1 MFGDDTM
8 NGQTVSNLIRSKT
21 DIVDIIGERIPLVK
35 KGKNFFGICP
45 FHDDTNPSMSVSRE
59 KQIYTCFTC
68 HATGNV
74 FKFLM
79 DYEKMSF
86 PEALKYLGDR
96 VGVDTNSVRLKKVN
110 NNNNDKYYEMYDFA
124 TKYYQNNI
132 LSPAGSMARTY
143 LSKRGIDKDIIKK
156 FEIGLSLPNNAD
168 LTELLLK
175 KKYDIVD
182 LNKAGLTNS
191 NYDVYKDRIMF
202 PLFDINGKV
211 VGFSGRIYKDS
222 QDNKYLNTKE
232 TPIFVKGEQ
241 LYNYHIAKEK
251 ARILKYVIIMEGFMD
266 VIRASTIGYENVI
279 ALMGTAL
286 THEQMKLI
294 KRLSNNIILCL
305 DGDNPG
311 KAAAYKLGE
320 EFLKE
325 KIEVKVVTLPNND
338 DPDSF
343 ILKEGKE
350 KFARYIEEAEN
361 YNDYKIRVMRDNV
374 NFQSDIEKAN
384 YINNVLK
391 ELTEVNDEIRIE
403 IILKKLAK
411 EFNLGY
417 NTLEKKFSNIKNNK
431 PQEEIKF
438 VPKNTSKRK
447 DKYRQAI
454 EQVIYYM
461 LTNEWVISEVD
472 KERLLLPD
480 DKIRILV
487 QEIIYYYKTYGA
499 VSIADFYTYLQD
511 KQELLETFNSILN
524 SNYND
529 EVSKEVL
536 YLYFD
541 VIRENVKNKE
551 IKRLEEK
558 LVKEIDPLEQ
568 AKLADM
574 IRKLRIGESNNG

>member
-1 MFGDDTM
+1 M

-96 VGVDTNSVRLKKVN
+96 VGVDTNSVRLKKV

-294 KRLSNNIILCL
+294 KKSI
-305 DGDNPG
+305 
-311 KAAAYKLGE
+311 
-320 EFLKE
+320 
-325 KIEVKVVTLPNND
+325 
-338 DPDSF
+338 
-343 ILKEGKE
+343 
-350 KFARYIEEAEN
+350 
-361 YNDYKIRVMRDNV
+361 
-374 NFQSDIEKAN
+374 
-384 YINNVLK
+384 
-391 ELTEVNDEIRIE
+391 
-403 IILKKLAK
+403 
-411 EFNLGY
+411 
-417 NTLEKKFSNIKNNK
+417 
-431 PQEEIKF
+431 
-438 VPKNTSKRK
+438 
-447 DKYRQAI
+447 
-454 EQVIYYM
+454 
-461 LTNEWVISEVD
+461 
-472 KERLLLPD
+472 LLLALAGG
-480 DKIRILV
+480 R
-487 QEIIYYYKTYGA
+487 
-499 VSIADFYTYLQD
+499 DFLIT
-511 KQELLETFNSILN
+511 
-524 SNYND
+524 
-529 EVSKEVL
+529 L
-536 YLYFD
+536 YC
-541 VIRENVKNKE
+541 
-551 IKRLEEK
+551 
-558 LVKEIDPLEQ
+558 
-568 AKLADM
+568 A
-574 IRKLRIGESNNG
+574 

>member
-68 HATGNV
+68 HVTGNV

-96 VGVDTNSVRLKKVN
+96 VGVDTNSVRLKKV

>member
-1 MFGDDTM
+1 M

-96 VGVDTNSVRLKKVN
+96 VGVDTNSVRLKKV

-325 KIEVKVVTLPNND
+325 KIEVEENGKNAIENAVIKAKAYNEKTGMITIGMDNNLFFED
-338 DPDSF
+338 FPDEKQPGVFVRRVNGKSLSDEEM
-343 ILKEGKE
+343 IEYYSKLAHDNGGKIVATWVYGIAICNGNKE
-350 KFARYIEEAEN
+350 KTFKYKKNHFYIIDTPSNKRNPGYPLDSISILPELNKYFVDLTKEEKEKN
-361 YNDYKIRVMRDNV
+361 KNDK
-374 NFQSDIEKAN
+374 
-384 YINNVLK
+384 
-391 ELTEVNDEIRIE
+391 
-403 IILKKLAK
+403 
-411 EFNLGY
+411 
-417 NTLEKKFSNIKNNK
+417 
-431 PQEEIKF
+431 
-438 VPKNTSKRK
+438 SK
-447 DKYRQAI
+447 
-454 EQVIYYM
+454 
-461 LTNEWVISEVD
+461 
-472 KERLLLPD
+472 
-480 DKIRILV
+480 
-487 QEIIYYYKTYGA
+487 QEIIDYMVT
-499 VSIADFYTYLQD
+499 SI
-511 KQELLETFNSILN
+511 
-524 SNYND
+524 
-529 EVSKEVL
+529 
-536 YLYFD
+536 
-541 VIRENVKNKE
+541 KE
-551 IKRLEEK
+551 IR
-558 LVKEIDPLEQ
+558 
-568 AKLADM
+568 
-574 IRKLRIGESNNG
+574 

>member
-1 MFGDDTM
+1 M

-96 VGVDTNSVRLKKVN
+96 VGVDTNSVRLKKV

-391 ELTEVNDEIRIE
+391 ELIEIKDEIRIE

-438 VPKNTSKRK
+438 VPQNTSKRK

-480 DKIRILV
+480 DKLRILV
-487 QEIIYYYKTYGA
+487 QEIIYYYKTYGT

>member
-110 NNNNDKYYEMYDFA
+110 NNNDKYYEMYDFA

-132 LSPAGSMARTY
+132 LSPAGSTARTY

-361 YNDYKIRVMRDNV
+361 YNDYKIRVMRDSV

-391 ELTEVNDEIRIE
+391 ELIEIKDEIRIE

-438 VPKNTSKRK
+438 VPQNTSKRK

-480 DKIRILV
+480 DKLRILV
-487 QEIIYYYKTYGA
+487 QEIIYYYKTYGT

>member
-96 VGVDTNSVRLKKVN
+96 VGVDTNSVRLKKV

>member
-96 VGVDTNSVRLKKVN
+96 VGVDTNSVRLKKV

-480 DKIRILV
+480 DKLRILV
-487 QEIIYYYKTYGA
+487 QEIIYYYKTYGT

>member
-96 VGVDTNSVRLKKVN
+96 VGVDTNSVRLKKV

-384 YINNVLK
+384 YINNVLN

>member
-1 MFGDDTM
+1 M

-96 VGVDTNSVRLKKVN
+96 VGVDTNSVRLKKV

-279 ALMGTAL
+279 GTAL

-487 QEIIYYYKTYGA
+487 QEI
-499 VSIADFYTYLQD
+499 L
-511 KQELLETFNSILN
+511 
-524 SNYND
+524 
-529 EVSKEVL
+529 
-536 YLYFD
+536 
-541 VIRENVKNKE
+541 
-551 IKRLEEK
+551 
-558 LVKEIDPLEQ
+558 
-568 AKLADM
+568 
-574 IRKLRIGESNNG
+574 

>member
-1 MFGDDTM
+1 
-8 NGQTVSNLIRSKT
+8 
-21 DIVDIIGERIPLVK
+21 
-35 KGKNFFGICP
+35 
-45 FHDDTNPSMSVSRE
+45 
-59 KQIYTCFTC
+59 
-68 HATGNV
+68 
-74 FKFLM
+74 
-79 DYEKMSF
+79 
-86 PEALKYLGDR
+86 
-96 VGVDTNSVRLKKVN
+96 
-110 NNNNDKYYEMYDFA
+110 MYDFA

-211 VGFSGRIYKDS
+211 VG
-222 QDNKYLNTKE
+222 
-232 TPIFVKGEQ
+232 Q

-384 YINNVLK
+384 YINNVLN